1 MSIQLILP
9 LALAILAGVSIVIQQ
24 VLNNNL
30 RLALDSAAW
39 SGFVSYLVGLIAMAV
54 VVAALREPLP
64 SAALAARIPWWAWS
78 GGVFGAVFIVL
89 AIYLVPQLGAA
100 TFIALLIA
108 GQMSASVAFDHFGWL
123 GLPQRSADLPRLAGI
138 VLLVAG
144 VMLIRR

>member
-1 MSIQLILP
+1 MSCDRLGVLHVGVVLECGGELTEP
-9 LALAILAGVSIVIQQ
+9 ALS
-24 VLNNNL
+24 
-30 RLALDSAAW
+30 
-39 SGFVSYLVGLIAMAV
+39 LV
-54 VVAALREPLP
+54 
-64 SAALAARIPWWAWS
+64 ARIPWWAWA
-78 GGVFGAVFIVL
+78 GGVFGALYIVL
-89 AIYLVPQLGAA
+89 GIHLVPQLGAA

>member
-1 MSIQLILP
+1 MSIQIVLP
-9 LALAILAGVSIVIQQ
+9 VALAMLAGVSLVIQQ
-24 VLNNNL
+24 ILNSNL
-30 RLALDSAAW
+30 RDALDSAAW
-39 SGFVSYLVGLIAMAV
+39 SGFVSYFVGLLSMAV

-64 SAALAARIPWWAWS
+64 ALSLIARIPWWAWA
-78 GGVFGAVFIVL
+78 GGVFGALYIVL
-89 AIYLVPQLGAA
+89 GIHLVPQLGAA